1 MGDMNYRLA
10 MPSSGT
16 STSVDSSVHSAKR
29 TKPSSSATVAIAPQ
43 GMKDDEE
50 EEEEPVGKGITI
62 VWATP
67 HSHLTHSLPTPY
79 SLLIHSSPNH
89 YPPPN
94 EFANLSYHP
103 PSPLFSHHLFS
114 HDIDQER
121 TQFEEQIYRALSERR
136 WNDIVQYDELCR
148 EINEGR
154 VLPGFTCALPRF
166 PPTFKR
172 IRQKCLPADMSK
184 LSMSELKGYYDAKR
198 LPAYTDRI
206 LYRSLPGFTG
216 NEWC

>member
-1 MGDMNYRLA
+1 MHFC
-10 MPSSGT
+10 T
-16 STSVDSSVHSAKR
+16 SYLHAYIPYPLFTHSL
-29 TKPSSSATVAIAPQ
+29 SIL
-43 GMKDDEE
+43 
-50 EEEEPVGKGITI
+50 
-62 VWATP
+62 
-67 HSHLTHSLPTPY
+67 HSLLILSLPTRYPLFTHSLP
-79 SLLIHSSPNH
+79 
-89 YPPPN
+89 PN
-94 EFANLSYHP
+94 EFSHLSYHP
-103 PSPLFSHHLFS
+103 PSPFLSQHHFL

-172 IRQKCLPADMSK
+172 IRQKCLPLDMSK

-216 NEWC
+216 ND